1 MARGCLAV
9 FSVSSGRAGRLNA
22 GESGAQSAKPGRGKK
37 DETMTKEH
45 GPVAVRRGSIGAKRN
60 PASQQAILDAAE
72 AILREEG
79 FSGFSIEAVARRARA
94 GKPTIYRWWPSKAAL
109 LLDVYHGF
117 KNLRQFP
124 DTGNFEDDLR
134 GFLNSQLIGFWH
146 GGLCGIVFRSII
158 AEAQSD
164 PAAAEALFAYERGR
178 RKFAEQIVDRAK
190 ARGEIDPDSNSA
202 IIVELIAGF
211 AWHRLLTGRLDGSQD
226 DIEAVVAIIGAAT
239 KKNPG
244 A

>member
-1 MARGCLAV
+1 
-9 FSVSSGRAGRLNA
+9 
-22 GESGAQSAKPGRGKK
+22 
-37 DETMTKEH
+37 MTKEH

-79 FSGFSIEAVARRARA
+79 LSGFSIEAVARRARA

-146 GGLCGIVFRSII
+146 GGLCGTVFRSII